1 MDKDIKSVRRMKGLF
16 CTGMSGITSQS
27 TWRDLERWAILINSS
42 GKTVGE
48 EGGKDRKA

>member
-1 MDKDIKSVRRMKGLF
+1 MDKGITSVHRMKRLF
-16 CTGMSGITSQS
+16 CIGMSGITSQS

-48 EGGKDRKA
+48 EG